1 MSNFA
6 NSSSSTS
13 ALSSKNYRIYLY
25 GNIFSVLGI
34 WVQRLALGWHAWQLS
49 ESTFVVGLIAAA
61 QFLPLLVLSPF
72 FGVMADRIRR
82 RPSAIVAHLVLA
94 GIAALLAAFTFVGS
108 ISVEKLFVLALLH
121 GVANSAYSPIRMALI
136 PDLVPPRQFPSAV
149 AISSVVFNLSRFL
162 GPVLAGAIVTL
173 YGLGYAYLINA
184 ITYVP
189 IIVSLFLLKIDDSR
203 AASASSGSYFAQLM
217 EGLRYT
223 RDHDSIRQVILLVG
237 VSNFFGRGIVEL
249 MPAYAVLV
257 FDGGSRVLAAL
268 MSAAGLGAIIT
279 SILFSTGLVRL
290 RLHTSVV
297 LGTIGVGVSL
307 VLFSFVRELETGL
320 LSLLLIGFFT
330 TAVAIASQS
339 EVQIHVEDRLRGRVL
354 SLWTILAIG
363 GPAIGSLVGGAISSK
378 VGASGTSLIFAGACL
393 LLVLIVGIRKPV
405 DARLHKIES

>member
-1 MSNFA
+1 MT
-6 NSSSSTS
+6 NSIFRSPSTS
-13 ALSSKNYRIYLY
+13 ALSSKNFRIYLY

-49 ESTFVVGLIAAA
+49 ESTFVVGLVAAA
-61 QFLPLLVLSPF
+61 QFLPLLILSPF
-72 FGVMADRIRR
+72 FGVLADRIRPR
-82 RPSAIVAHLVLA
+82 SGAIVAHLVLA
-94 GIAALLAAFTFVGS
+94 AIAAMLAVFTFTNS
-108 ISVEKLFVLALLH
+108 ISINILFVLALLH
-121 GVANSAYSPIRMALI
+121 GIANSAYSPIRMSLV

-162 GPVLAGAIVTL
+162 GPVMAGAIVTA
-173 YGLGYAYLINA
+173 YGLGYAYLVNA
-184 ITYVP
+184 VTYIPVV
-189 IIVSLFLLKIDDSR
+189 VSLFLLQINDSR
-203 AASASSGSYFAQLM
+203 TDSSSGGSYYAQLV

-237 VSNFFGRGIVEL
+237 VSNLFGRGIVEL

-279 SILFSTGLVRL
+279 SILFSTGLVRM
-290 RLHTSVV
+290 RLHASVV

-330 TAVAIASQS
+330 TTVAIASQS
-339 EVQIHVEDRLRGRVL
+339 EVQIHVENRLRGRVL

-363 GPAIGSLVGGAISSK
+363 GPAIGSLVGGAISGK
-378 VGASGTSLIFAGACL
+378 VGASGTALIFAAACL
-393 LLVLIVGIRKPV
+393 ILVLIVGIRRP
-405 DARLHKIES
+405 AEAGLHKFEN